1 MDLFVTELAGYGD
14 LQMQGNDIAVAY
26 GYESLPFLALF
37 GGDSTWWGNALLP
50 NQYEKFGSLT
60 EKTMREVALNSAG
73 RLKIESSIR
82 SDLDF
87 IKKNIPGME
96 ITVNTFLVSDD
107 RLDIQILINKEE
119 WNYSWNPGGNLL
131 PKDRIIYDN
140 EVFTEQF
147 TDPFK

>member
-1 MDLFVTELAGYGD
+1 MDLFVTELAAYGD
-14 LQMQGNDIAVAY
+14 LQMKGNDVAIAY

-37 GGDSTWWGNALLP
+37 GGEVSWWGNALLP
-50 NQYEKFGSLT
+50 NGDEKFASTT

-73 RLKIESSIR
+73 RLKIEQAIK
-82 SDLDF
+82 SDLKF
-87 IKKNIPGME
+87 LKRNIPGVE

-107 RLDIQILINKEE
+107 RLDIQIFINKEE
-119 WNYSWNPGGNLL
+119 WNYQWNPASGFL

-140 EVFTEQF
+140 QVFTEQF